1 MLLREVHDKKD
12 ALDLGIG
19 QQVKFEMI
27 DQSNMFTAVVVNWNA
42 GVHLASCVRSLL
54 SQVDVTLN
62 VVVVDN
68 ASSDNSLTELAEFGD
83 RVQIIQTCENLGFG
97 RGVNR
102 GVFATATPYVLVL
115 NPDVVLEPHAVS
127 HMMAFLSQ
135 NPKVGL
141 VGPRLK
147 DTDGEVRASCGWAP
161 RLVDEICRKFLLHLV
176 FPLFKFRRTRPPKAT
191 AVDWVTGAC
200 FATRREVFE
209 TLGGFDEAIFMY
221 YEDVDLG
228 LRVQSVGWDV
238 WYLPEAVGTHVGG
251 ESSKQALTRM
261 LVVSEASY
269 VYLTGKHLGRWA
281 AFLLVCL
288 RPVEM
293 ILRSVLWG
301 TVYLLQPRR
310 RDEARAR
317 LRAYF
322 MILTGGVAKEAV

>member
-1 MLLREVHDKKD
+1 MSEK
-12 ALDLGIG
+12 
-19 QQVKFEMI
+19 
-27 DQSNMFTAVVVNWNA
+27 SNQITAVVVNWNA
-42 GVHLASCVRSLL
+42 GKHLVSCVRSLL
-54 SQVDVTLN
+54 AQARVTMDVI
-62 VVVVDN
+62 VVDN

-83 RVQIIQTCENLGFG
+83 RVQIIQTGENLGFG

-102 GVFATATPYVLVL
+102 GVSATTTPYVLVL
-115 NPDVVLEPHAVS
+115 NPDVVLEPHAAS

-135 NPKVGL
+135 NPNAGL

-176 FPLFKFRRTRPPKAT
+176 FPLFKFRRTRPKEAT
-191 AVDWVTGAC
+191 VVDWVTGAC

-228 LRVQSVGWDV
+228 LRVQSLGWDV
-238 WYLPEAVGTHVGG
+238 WYLPDAVGTHVGG
-251 ESSKQALTRM
+251 ESSKHALTRM

-269 VYLTGKHLGRWA
+269 AYFSCKHLGRWA

-288 RPVEM
+288 RPIEM

-301 TVYLLQPRR
+301 AVYLLQPRR